1 MPKKKKIKYNS
12 RHYLLPKYK
21 AQEGRQPPNS
31 VRKFQLHR
39 HRHRDAFSPR
49 QQPSCLPRTIWVCLN
64 MFKMHVLCKHAIWH
78 RGIWGH
84 GDVGEGGELRVEIQR
99 AREVSWSFG
108 FTKPASV
115 NTTRDLDIINLAQA
129 LSEWFHLD
137 VPGNQGTWSPK
148 DRLLVRTRSKLLGCA
163 WLSARHQNGCFVTGT
178 LVELGCHEHRSTWER
193 LCSGFW
199 WEFMTEWGI
208 RIFHTGID
216 REVSPTPS
224 ATRGLAAG
232 DEERVRLM
240 RGKRTEG
247 GPGPWEHRLQ
257 SDKNTGSRL
266 GYAARLDWGQVKLP
280 SLSLSFPIW
289 KLGQYLCLPLW
300 ITVRKWDS
308 VQCSVSHLVR
318 IPGCPPS
325 GYLHPEELTL
335 PGTGM
340 AGILTSR
347 S

>member
-1 MPKKKKIKYNS
+1 
-12 RHYLLPKYK
+12 
-21 AQEGRQPPNS
+21 
-31 VRKFQLHR
+31 
-39 HRHRDAFSPR
+39 
-49 QQPSCLPRTIWVCLN
+49 
-64 MFKMHVLCKHAIWH
+64 MHVLCKHAIWH

-84 GDVGEGGELRVEIQR
+84 GDVDEGGELRVEIQR

-163 WLSARHQNGCFVTGT
+163 WLSARHQNGRFVTGT

-232 DEERVRLM
+232 DEERVRLIMKGSTWSVGPVPAWLRCCHGFWALGLCYAYAAQEPGSPSRSWM

-257 SDKNTGSRL
+257 SDKNTGSCL